1 MPEGFLVVELNVG
14 SSVGRS
20 EVAALCGQLKEALS
34 AGEGVRLD
42 VSETASLSPALAQ
55 LIVAAGRAAQGAG
68 LAFVL
73 SSPRPDL
80 VDGFQELGLFG
91 ELMTLSME

>member
-1 MPEGFLVVELNVG
+1 VVAVSVG
-14 SSVGRS
+14 TSVGRS
-20 EVAALCGQLKEALS
+20 EVSALCGQLREALCG
-34 AGEGVRLD
+34 GEGVRLD
-42 VSETASLSPALAQ
+42 VSATASLSPALAQ

-68 LAFVL
+68 VPFVL
-73 SSPRPDL
+73 VSPRAEL